1 MDPLTHGLVGAALG
15 GLVAPRAQIKAGLS
29 AGFVS
34 AMLADLDVL
43 LSRADDPLFQ
53 LELHRQFSHALTFT
67 PIGAAMAL
75 ALLWTWLRR
84 SMTLPRA
91 YLVCSAAYASAGPLD
106 ACTSYGTQLLWPFS
120 SGRYAFNLVA
130 VVDPVIT
137 IGLVLALL
145 VAWRSRRRLACT
157 LALLWLAFWL
167 GYGAVQQARV
177 LQVVLELQRSRGHQA
192 VRTVLKPTL
201 GNQILWRATY
211 RTDKTVFTD
220 GVRVGPFSQ
229 PQLFPGTSAPLV
241 LVEQEARALQGTQ
254 VYRDLQR
261 FARLSEDF
269 LVAHPS
275 QPHVLGDA
283 RYAMLPTSLSPLWG
297 VRYDPKRVGAGVTFE
312 TFRDS
317 ALQVRKELWKMLR
330 GRPTDS

>member
-1 MDPLTHGLVGAALG
+1 MDPFTHGLVGAALG
-15 GLVAPRAQIKAGLS
+15 GLSAPRTQIRAGLS
-29 AGFVS
+29 AGFV
-34 AMLADLDVL
+34 AAVLADLDVL

-53 LELHRQFSHALTFT
+53 LELHRQFSHALIFT
-67 PIGAAMAL
+67 PLGAVVAL

-84 SMTLPRA
+84 SMTLLQA
-91 YLVCSAAYASAGPLD
+91 YLVCLASYASAGPLD
-106 ACTSYGTQLLWPFS
+106 ACTSYGTQLLWPFNS
-120 SGRYAFNLVA
+120 ERYAFNLVA
-130 VVDPVIT
+130 VVDPVVT

-157 LALLWLAFWL
+157 LALLWLTFWL

-177 LQVVLELQRSRGHQA
+177 RQMVLGLQRSRGHQA
-192 VRTVLKPTL
+192 VRTVIKPTL

-220 GVRVGPFSQ
+220 GVRVGPFSR

-241 LVEQEARALQGTQ
+241 LIEQEARAFQGTHA
-254 VYRDLQR
+254 YRDLQR

-283 RYAMLPTSLSPLWG
+283 RYATLPTSLSPLWG

-317 ALQVRKELWKMLR
+317 GLQVRKELWRMLC